1 MKNNYFKAYP
11 RGSIRS
17 ISNDLE
23 LPYFSMQWILK
34 KHRMHNL
41 SFIAF
46 EALHSGDQIL
56 RANFCQSMVRQIR
69 QDPQFFIKYYL
80 E

>member
-1 MKNNYFKAYP
+1 
-11 RGSIRS
+11 
-17 ISNDLE
+17 
-23 LPYFSMQWILK
+23 MQWILK